1 MSKPE
6 ETSPPKR
13 RTKSTGY
20 TPNFIKTAFNAMK
33 GHKREKS
40 KDKELAGIAGNN
52 SGQPSEDHNNSTDKK
67 LAHASSTND
76 VRRSPEKQIRPKS
89 TVNGTEQSLDR
100 EVLLTEFRK
109 LVEET
114 STSRTPPVSP
124 ATKPRRKLSEAEKKK
139 KRSTLVGPLTK
150 DDLLTPLNFNTL
162 SGSAPGSSTN
172 TPLASSGE
180 GSPRQPSPTSA
191 DLAKSGARRR
201 SISPMEKNARRTTSM
216 QGELSKS
223 GPSIVVNDSQV
234 NGESEKLAQRLQKQK
249 REQLQK
255 QLDKQSELKREHS
268 SSKMNASEVDSAA
281 VPRSNSLSEA
291 DREQWR
297 QVKAIDVVNLILR
310 IGREQHDL
318 KLPIDQLDLLTS
330 QAMPPTPLQFV

>member
-20 TPNFIKTAFNAMK
+20 TPNFIKTAFNAMR

-40 KDKELAGIAGNN
+40 KDKELAGITGNN
-52 SGQPSEDHNNSTDKK
+52 STPGEDHNLPADKK
-67 LAHASSTND
+67 LAHAASAND
-76 VRRSPEKQIRPKS
+76 VRKSPEKQVRPKS

-114 STSRTPPVSP
+114 STSRTPPASP
-124 ATKPRRKLSEAEKKK
+124 SVKPRRKLSEAEKKK

-162 SGSAPGSSTN
+162 SGSAPGSTSH

-180 GSPRQPSPTSA
+180 GSPRQLSPTSA

-201 SISPMEKNARRTTSM
+201 SISPMDKTTRRTTSM
-216 QGELSKS
+216 QGDLTKG
-223 GPSIVVNDSQV
+223 GPSIVVNDTQV
-234 NGESEKLAQRLQKQK
+234 NSEADKLAQRLQKQK
-249 REQLQK
+249 RDQLQK
-255 QLDKQSELKREHS
+255 QLDKQSDLKREQS
-268 SSKMNASEVDSAA
+268 TSKVHAETDSTAA
-281 VPRSNSLSEA
+281 PPRSNSLSEA

-330 QAMPPTPLQFV
+330 TAMPPTPLQFV

>member
-1 MSKPE
+1 
-6 ETSPPKR
+6 
-13 RTKSTGY
+13 
-20 TPNFIKTAFNAMK
+20 MK

-40 KDKELAGIAGNN
+40 KDKELASIAGNN
-52 SGQPSEDHNNSTDKK
+52 SIQNNNEDHTAATDKK
-67 LAHASSTND
+67 LAQASSTGD

-191 DLAKSGARRR
+191 DLGKSRRR
-201 SISPMEKNARRTTSM
+201 SISPMEKNARRTTST
-216 QGELSKS
+216 QGELTRS
-223 GPSIVVNDSQV
+223 GPSITVNDSQV
-234 NGESEKLAQRLQKQK
+234 NGESDKLAQRLQKQK

-255 QLDKQSELKREHS
+255 QLDKQNDLKREQS
-268 SSKMNASEVDSAA
+268 TSKMHTSEIDSTA
-281 VPRSNSLSEA
+281 VPPRSNSLSEA

-297 QVKAIDVVNLILR
+297 QVKVIDVVNLILR
-310 IGREQHDL
+310 IGREQNDL